1 MKFILIS
8 LTFLLSLNSFADT
21 RSYDR
26 TWLGLFS
33 KRKLADTGY
42 TIHTELQA
50 RMDNDRFTQQQTLLR
65 TGVLKNLNEKNDIGF
80 LIAFV
85 ETDKHWET
93 RPTFQHVYTFLKND
107 VNTITFRSRFE
118 YRVREDQEARSG
130 RYRGQL
136 KYHRALENKKAF
148 LIWEEPF
155 LNMTNEDWTG
165 DRVFERNRFFIG
177 MGLPFVDNTN
187 FEVGYM
193 NQYTPRETRATV
205 EHIATVYYYY

>member
-1 MKFILIS
+1 MRLIL
-8 LTFLLSLNSFADT
+8 LTITALLSLSSFADT
-21 RSYDR
+21 RTYDR

-33 KRKLADTGY
+33 NRKLEETKY
-42 TIHTELQA
+42 SIWTEGQA

-65 TGVLKNLNEKNDIGF
+65 TGLLRNVNEKNDIGF
-80 LIAFV
+80 IVAFV

-93 RPTFQHVYTFLKND
+93 RPTFQHVYLFFKND
-107 VNTITFRSRFE
+107 VNTISLRNRFE
-118 YRVREDQEARSG
+118 YRVREDQEAKSG

-148 LIWEEPF
+148 IIWEEPF

-165 DRVFERNRFFIG
+165 NRVFERNRFFIG
-177 MGLPFVDNTN
+177 MGLPFADKTN

-193 NQYTPRETRATV
+193 NQYTPRDTRSTV
-205 EHIATVYYYY
+205 EHIATFYYYY